1 MIIRLVSS
9 GFSEYYNIYCV
20 SISTI
25 LLESTA
31 VTLIMH
37 LALVNYQT
45 KILAW
50 AFAFGSFYII
60 SNIKALFMINIKR
73 HFKIQMWSCNS

>member
-45 KILAW
+45 KILA
-50 AFAFGSFYII
+50 
-60 SNIKALFMINIKR
+60 
-73 HFKIQMWSCNS
+73 